1 MVYLNAVF
9 KPQEQVSPA
18 QMDLLGAA
26 VMLATAG
33 PAQTRVG
40 TGAGGSHSDLP
51 WDDKK
56 NTGKRR

>member
-1 MVYLNAVF
+1 MNAVF
-9 KPQEQVSPA
+9 EPQEQVSPA

-26 VMLATAG
+26 FMLATGG

-51 WDDKK
+51 WDGKK
-56 NTGKRR
+56 NPGRRR